1 MADERE
7 FKYYE
12 LTPDEQRSLRETL
25 LKNKRLRG
33 IKKFVRI
40 PGHTVDN
47 IIYEFDGLNDNQN
60 TRVEWLRKHIDKKF
74 KFPPSIPTLVAF
86 QDPQYTGQHF
96 IVSDNPDMLEYDN
109 AIAYFLRTNKNSNKY
124 PTINGGK
131 RKSKR
136 SKKQRKYKTRKN

>member
-12 LTPDEQRSLRETL
+12 LTPDELIRIRETL
-25 LKNKRLRG
+25 RNNKILRG
-33 IKKFVRI
+33 ITKFVRI
-40 PGHTVDN
+40 AGLTVEN
-47 IIYEFDGLNDNQN
+47 LIYEFDGLNDNQN
-60 TRVEWLRKHIDKKF
+60 TRVEWLRKHINEKF
-74 KFPPSIPTLVAF
+74 KFPPSIPTLVALK
-86 QDPQYTGQHF
+86 DPKYTGQYF
-96 IVSDNPDMLEYDN
+96 IVSDNPDMLVYN
-109 AIAYFLRTNKNSNKY
+109 KAIAYFLRKNENSNKY